1 MSARTWERSI
11 TALDQSNWPAVC
23 RSASKSWCNL
33 SHTPCR
39 RVPCA
44 RATMRHVQGRGGLAG
59 YLLVGAG
66 TYGPHHSPTFDLD
79 EAALGPV
86 AGLLAALIRS

>member
-1 MSARTWERSI
+1 MRLLPPRP
-11 TALDQSNWPAVC
+11 L
-23 RSASKSWCNL
+23 RASDD
-33 SHTPCR
+33 
-39 RVPCA
+39 
-44 RATMRHVQGRGGLAG
+44 ATLFMRHVQGRGGLAG

-86 AGLLAALIRS
+86 ADLLAALIRS